1 MTRPKKTIHKLYSM
15 SKYNKHVYVA
25 SSRQNAREA
34 FSKAVIRCIVGEVEK
49 GVSRKELCKQYGM
62 SSVTLNEWM
71 TRYGSARYQQNKKKS
86 FSKAERNVAARAV
99 LEGRISVEQAAL
111 SKGIR
116 KSTVKQWVKQKQQDD
131 AELSVLNPQ
140 AMPLK
145 STVPDK
151 ALASELSVAILKIEA
166 LETMIDIAEQ
176 QFKIPIRK
184 KSGAKQLSR

>member
-1 MTRPKKTIHKLYSM
+1 M

-34 FSKAVIRCIVGEVEK
+34 FSKAVIHRIVEEVEK

-62 SSVTLNEWM
+62 GLGTLNEWM

-86 FSKAERNVAARAV
+86 FSQAEKNTTVRAV
-99 LEGRISVEQAAL
+99 VEGRISIEQAAL

-116 KSTVKQWVKQKQQDD
+116 KSTIKQWVKQKQQDD

-140 AMPLK
+140 IMPLK
-145 STVPDK
+145 STVSDK
-151 ALASELSVAILKIEA
+151 ALGSELSVAILKIKA

-184 KSGAKQLSR
+184 KSGAKQLGR

>member
-1 MTRPKKTIHKLYSM
+1 
-15 SKYNKHVYVA
+15 
-25 SSRQNAREA
+25 
-34 FSKAVIRCIVGEVEK
+34 
-49 GVSRKELCKQYGM
+49 M

-99 LEGRISVEQAAL
+99 LEGRISVDQAAL

-116 KSTVKQWVKQKQQDD
+116 TSTVKQWVKQKQQDD

>member
-1 MTRPKKTIHKLYSM
+1 M
-15 SKYNKHVYVA
+15 SKYNKHVYVP

-34 FSKAVIRCIVGEVEK
+34 FSKAVIHCIVEEVEK

-62 SSVTLNEWM
+62 GSGTLNEWM
-71 TRYGSARYQQNKKKS
+71 TRYGSAKYLRNKKKS
-86 FSKAERNVAARAV
+86 FSKAERNVTSRAV

-116 KSTVKQWVKQKQQDD
+116 KSTIKQWVKQKQEED

-140 AMPLK
+140 VMPLK
-145 STVPDK
+145 NTVSDK
-151 ALASELSVAILKIEA
+151 ALATELSQAILKIKA